1 MRMAAVNK
9 FFKPLVLTLLFFV
22 SYSIIYL
29 IKGVGIEYTDNQIKA
44 ICTICVIGLCKA
56 SLNLSKRIEK

>member
-22 SYSIIYL
+22 SYSIIDL
-29 IKGVGIEYTDNQIKA
+29 IKGVGIEYTDNLIKA

-56 SLNLSKRIEK
+56 

>member
-22 SYSIIYL
+22 SYSIIDL

-44 ICTICVIGLCKA
+44 IRTICVIGLCKA

>member
-22 SYSIIYL
+22 SYSII
-29 IKGVGIEYTDNQIKA
+29 EYTDNLIKA